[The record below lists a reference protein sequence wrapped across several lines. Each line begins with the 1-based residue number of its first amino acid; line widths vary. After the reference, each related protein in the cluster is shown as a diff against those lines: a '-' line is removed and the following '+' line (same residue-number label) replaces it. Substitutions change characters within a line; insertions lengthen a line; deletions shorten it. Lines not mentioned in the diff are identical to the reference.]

1 MKSKRIKIKLMT
13 GILLASMAIST
24 SNIAFAANTVTVTKL
39 GAVTTQAITS
49 TQNTVAPHTALS
61 STIPNKEET
70 SVIATVKAAPF
81 GAIINTTSIKKEAIK
96 YQVFDGTKII
106 STIANLGTNTTIF
119 PGKSVG
125 DVVTIKLLNAAGTIV
140 STISV
145 TLIA

>member
-24 SNIAFAANTVTVTKL
+24 SNIAFAANTVT
-39 GAVTTQAITS
+39 GAITS
-49 TQNTVAPHTALS
+49 TQNTVAHTALS
-61 STIPNKEET
+61 STIPNEKET

-81 GAIINTTSIKKEAIK
+81 GAIINATSIKKEATK

-140 STISV
+140 STTSV
-145 TLIA
+145 TLIS

>member
-24 SNIAFAANTVTVTKL
+24 SNIAFAANTVTGTKL
-39 GAVTTQAITS
+39 GAVTTEAITS
-49 TQNTVAPHTALS
+49 TQNTVAHTALS
-61 STIPNKEET
+61 STIPNEEET

-81 GAIINTTSIKKEAIK
+81 GAIINATSIKKEATK

-140 STISV
+140 STINV
-145 TLIA
+145 TLIS